1 MSKGKGLKMYNFILF
16 KNVRGTTK
24 LNLQLSK
31 GLDSFADLTD
41 EQATIINYMTKKNNY
56 NFTLSSELD
65 LNTITIDEK
74 SINIEYCNEFIN
86 KSKSK
91 NLVSVHKID

>member
-1 MSKGKGLKMYNFILF
+1 MYGFILF

-31 GLDSFADLTD
+31 GLDSLADLTD
-41 EQATIINYMTKKNNY
+41 EQATIINYMTDKNNY

-65 LNTITIDEK
+65 LNAITLDEK
-74 SINIEYCNEFIN
+74 SINLTYCKEVIENGRKAN
-86 KSKSK
+86 
-91 NLVSVHKID
+91 

>member
-1 MSKGKGLKMYNFILF
+1 MYGYILF

-31 GLDSFADLTD
+31 PLDSFADITD
-41 EQATIINYMTKKNNY
+41 SQATIIQYFTTKNNY

-65 LNTITIDEK
+65 TVAMTLDEK
-74 SINIEYCNEFIN
+74 SINLDYVYNQVN
-86 KSKSK
+86 K
-91 NLVSVHKID
+91 

>member
-1 MSKGKGLKMYNFILF
+1 MSKIGKGFQMYKFILF

-31 GLDSFADLTD
+31 GLDTLADLTD
-41 EQATIINYMTKKNNY
+41 EQATIINYITNKNNY

-65 LNTITIDEK
+65 LNAITIDEK
-74 SINIEYCNEFIN
+74 SINLEYCNEVNN
-86 KSKSK
+86 KLKK
-91 NLVSVHKID
+91 

>member
-1 MSKGKGLKMYNFILF
+1 MYKYILF

-31 GLDSFADLTD
+31 GMDSLADLSD
-41 EQATIINYMTKKNNY
+41 SQATIIQYITNKNNY

-65 LNTITIDEK
+65 TVAITLDEK
-74 SINIEYCNEFIN
+74 SINLDYIFSQVN
-86 KSKSK
+86 K
-91 NLVSVHKID
+91 